1 MHRACVLCML
11 PAVAALTPASGRGED
26 AFAYACRQKLDVVY
40 RATMQFVADHGGYLP
55 PAWMS
60 PEVRK
65 PFVGRGHW
73 LAHLEP
79 YLGRMGERSRV
90 GYRAGRR
97 QPAALVSHCPANPYW
112 YGGNGPY
119 CIGYAWNNNLG
130 ARAVVKGKQV
140 GPVPVRFKDVLDR
153 DRTVLVVDAAM
164 MPERPPYCVY
174 RASHP
179 REAGPWHHGKAHV
192 LFLDGHIEALSPA
205 EIKESWFTV
214 KVKSSASSGREP
226 PPPPKGTEP

>member
-73 LAHLEP
+73 LAHLIS
-79 YLGRMGERSRV
+79 L
-90 GYRAGRR
+90 
-97 QPAALVSHCPANPYW
+97 L
-112 YGGNGPY
+112 
-119 CIGYAWNNNLG
+119 
-130 ARAVVKGKQV
+130 
-140 GPVPVRFKDVLDR
+140 
-153 DRTVLVVDAAM
+153 
-164 MPERPPYCVY
+164 
-174 RASHP
+174 
-179 REAGPWHHGKAHV
+179 
-192 LFLDGHIEALSPA
+192 
-205 EIKESWFTV
+205 
-214 KVKSSASSGREP
+214 
-226 PPPPKGTEP
+226 